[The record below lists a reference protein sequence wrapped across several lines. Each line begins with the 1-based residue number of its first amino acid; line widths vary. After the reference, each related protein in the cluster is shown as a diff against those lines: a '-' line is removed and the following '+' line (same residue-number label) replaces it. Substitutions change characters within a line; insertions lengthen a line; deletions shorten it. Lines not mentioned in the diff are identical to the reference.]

1 MADNNLTGKVAIVTG
16 SSRGI
21 GRGIAERLARDG
33 ASVVVNYV
41 GSQETARE
49 AVGAIEQGGGTATA
63 VQADVS
69 DPGDVER
76 LFSQTLDQFGRVDIV
91 VANAGTAVAGP
102 VAEASMEDFDRVS
115 GVNARGTFLVFQ
127 QAAKH
132 VSEGGRVVGISSATA
147 EIAPEGMAIYA
158 GSKSAVECFAEV
170 LAKELG
176 KRQITV
182 NIVSPGT
189 TETDFFANAPEGE
202 REKALERTTLGRI
215 GKPEDIADVVAFVVS
230 DDAHWVT
237 GHNIQAG
244 GGYA

>member
-91 VANAGTAVAGP
+91 VANAG
-102 VAEASMEDFDRVS
+102 
-115 GVNARGTFLVFQ
+115 
-127 QAAKH
+127 
-132 VSEGGRVVGISSATA
+132 
-147 EIAPEGMAIYA
+147 
-158 GSKSAVECFAEV
+158 VECFAEV

-230 DDAHWVT
+230 DDARWVT